1 MTDRTG
7 LMHPDRRVRVLRKA
21 LDTVVDRL
29 RPVVD
34 LTRPYVDGLDHLQGD
49 GRFLLVGNHTQA
61 GSEVF
66 LISDAV
72 RQAIGTR
79 VRPLADRN
87 FGRMRGLP
95 GDLLAAYGAVVGNPD
110 NARELMLHDQ
120 TILVFPG
127 GGREIGKFRGE
138 EYTLRWQGRAGF
150 ARVSVESGY
159 PIVPAGLVGGDD
171 VYRSLTTRDSAY
183 AKFSEALGS
192 RLSGRADMTM
202 PLVRGIGP
210 TLIPRPQR
218 MYLRFGAPI
227 DTSRPLGIGK
237 QEWIGAVK
245 EQTQRELEQ
254 ILIDLRRL
262 RDADPYRGLNPLAWR
277 DAATP

>member
-1 MTDRTG
+1 MTDRAG

-95 GDLLAAYGAVVGNPD
+95 GDLLAAYGAVVGNP
-110 NARELMLHDQ
+110 
-120 TILVFPG
+120 
-127 GGREIGKFRGE
+127 
-138 EYTLRWQGRAGF
+138 
-150 ARVSVESGY
+150 
-159 PIVPAGLVGGDD
+159 
-171 VYRSLTTRDSAY
+171 
-183 AKFSEALGS
+183 
-192 RLSGRADMTM
+192 
-202 PLVRGIGP
+202 
-210 TLIPRPQR
+210 
-218 MYLRFGAPI
+218 
-227 DTSRPLGIGK
+227 
-237 QEWIGAVK
+237 
-245 EQTQRELEQ
+245 
-254 ILIDLRRL
+254 
-262 RDADPYRGLNPLAWR
+262 
-277 DAATP
+277 